1 MRCSLYEKSRCSS
14 VVEYFLGKEE
24 VAGSSPVISTNNF
37 RSIMAAKNDITGD
50 TIQTRGA
57 SEAFRNNYDLI
68 FRKKKVEEVSTE
80 EYDVPLTRY
89 NDETRHVKEKLSN

>member
-1 MRCSLYEKSRCSS
+1 
-14 VVEYFLGKEE
+14 
-24 VAGSSPVISTNNF
+24 
-37 RSIMAAKNDITGD
+37 MAAKNDITGD
-50 TIQTRGA
+50 AIQTRGT